1 MGKIRK
7 NNDEIAI
14 IADLK
19 EFLDMEVPEVGRNPE
34 RRFCVPLGLLIGV
47 AAKKKLEDLDQ
58 VPFHLSRL
66 KIELEGKQ
74 LKVTFKK
81 IPE

>member
-1 MGKIRK
+1 MGRIRK
-7 NNDEIAI
+7 GKDEIAI

-34 RRFCVPLGLLIGV
+34 RRYSVPLGLLIGV

-66 KIELEGKQ
+66 KIEMEGNQ
-74 LKVTFKK
+74 LKVIFKK